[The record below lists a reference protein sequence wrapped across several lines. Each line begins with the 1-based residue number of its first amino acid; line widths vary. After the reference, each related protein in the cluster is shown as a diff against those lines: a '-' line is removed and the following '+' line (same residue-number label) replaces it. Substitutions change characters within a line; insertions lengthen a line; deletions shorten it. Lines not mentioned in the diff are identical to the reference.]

1 MFKITNTIAGAA
13 TLVLAALPIAALS
26 TAAHAAPMAIKVAD
40 LNLGSP
46 AGQEALAQRVDH
58 AARAFCRG
66 EVSTV
71 GSRFNTTAACRA
83 GIRAEA
89 AEKVAALREV
99 NYAAR

>member
-1 MFKITNTIAGAA
+1 MFNLTNTFAGAA

-26 TAAHAAPMAIKVAD
+26 TTAHAAPMTIKVAD

-46 AGQEALAQRVDH
+46 AGQDVLAQRVEH

-66 EVSTV
+66 EVGTV
-71 GSRFNTTAACRA
+71 GSRFNTVTACRS

-89 AEKVAALREV
+89 AQKVAALRDV
-99 NYAAR
+99 TYAAR